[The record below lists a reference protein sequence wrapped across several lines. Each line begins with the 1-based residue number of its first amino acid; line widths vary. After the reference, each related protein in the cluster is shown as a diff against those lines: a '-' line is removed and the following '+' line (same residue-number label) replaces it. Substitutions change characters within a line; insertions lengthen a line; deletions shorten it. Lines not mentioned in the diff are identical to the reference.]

1 MYHLAQRLLP
11 YQKYKISLKFSK
23 KFQKLQLYSH
33 FHSPEGVQ
41 FLPEHRTDRKHGVR
55 ESLVA
60 QLNADS

>member
-11 YQKYKISLKFSK
+11 YQKFKISLKFSK
-23 KFQKLQLYSH
+23 KFQKLQLCSH

-55 ESLVA
+55 ES
-60 QLNADS
+60 